1 MKNSTQMKTASN
13 KIMNS
18 MVNFNK
24 LCIDNAAIIHE
35 KNGHKVMIKQYSV
48 SLKEEL
54 PIYRYVR
61 LSYLIDA
68 INNRRLFVPS
78 IKQFSDLIE
87 KNGCRKYDDLQ
98 LIRPVPAYKDKLR
111 NKKIDKEMDG
121 VLSMCAKC
129 WTLDKRSDGTIGES
143 MLMWRTYASNEIV
156 CRIGTTIKDVV
167 DSIINIESDIIFADV
182 NYGRSNNLNIFESV
196 LFNKSIYYDH
206 EQEIRM
212 LYLTEN
218 KNGTYIN
225 INPLTMLKEITLSPF
240 IPPQTASFVISQLRN
255 ICLENPQIDMHISP
269 INEYSGDLPEY
280 MNNNKVWR

>member
-1 MKNSTQMKTASN
+1 
-13 KIMNS
+13 MNS

-98 LIRPVPAYKDKLR
+98 LIRPIPAYKDKLR

-255 ICLENPQIDMHISP
+255 ICKDNPQIDMHISP
-269 INEYSGDLPEY
+269 INEYGGELPEY